1 MKIIVV
7 GAVESTAVAIEQ
19 MCMQGIVPAAI
30 ITLPKQKQALHSD
43 YVDLS
48 DIAACHGIDILEE
61 ADVNTQKCI
70 DAVARISPDFIFVIG
85 WSRLVKEQFRNLAS
99 KGVLGYHP
107 TLLPK
112 MRGRAALAWTIL
124 LDVRHTGG
132 TLFWID
138 EGIDSGNIAVQKS
151 FDMEGTE
158 YLADLYARQ
167 MEALSLMIQD
177 LVNSLKA
184 GQIPAERQDHGQA
197 TYLALRRPSDGLI
210 DWTCDAE
217 EIQRAIRAV
226 SKPYPGAFSYLD
238 GAIIRIW
245 RARVVDY
252 PEWHASTGQ
261 VFIYDNQQPVV
272 RCGNNTALLLEEYHL
287 EQDTNSGGKP
297 VKMIGQK
304 RMSARP

>member
-19 MCMQGIVPAAI
+19 MCLQGLVPAAI
-30 ITLPKQKQALHSD
+30 ITLPKQKRTLHSD

-48 DIAACHGIDILEE
+48 DIAAIHGIDILEE
-61 ADVNTQKCI
+61 ADVNTQECI
-70 DAVARISPDFIFVIG
+70 DAVARLEPDFIFVIG
-85 WSRLVKEQFRNLAS
+85 WSRLVKEPFRNLAS

-124 LDVRHTGG
+124 LDIRNTGG

-138 EGIDSGNIAVQKS
+138 EGIDSGNIAVQRS

-167 MEALSLMIQD
+167 MDILSLMIQE
-177 LVNSLKA
+177 LIGELKA
-184 GQIPAERQDHGQA
+184 GQIPAATQEHGEA

-210 DWTCDAE
+210 DWACSAE

-238 GAIIRIW
+238 GAIVRIW

-252 PEWHASTGQ
+252 AEWHALTGQ
-261 VFIYDNQQPVV
+261 IFLYDNHQPVV
-272 RCGNNTALLLEEYHL
+272 RCGYHTALLLEEYEL
-287 EQDTNSGGKP
+287 EQAANNVGGP